1 MPNIKILSGIPQEL
15 FLETRSSI
23 KRITNLLKPQ
33 GAEVVFTSLFS
44 RDLVMQRDN
53 ILLYGFDN
61 FGEQKEEADYI
72 LNRLKQICGVP
83 VQFVDSSCIGIEMG
97 LEKKSPYVQV
107 TCKPKDVEK
116 YFDSLKELRLGYDV
130 EFHPLDCNGHYK
142 NSDIIYAEIILLP
155 TEARLF
161 GVIIDE
167 LEKIGLPEEFL
178 WPRIITEV
186 TSGDKMK

>member
-1 MPNIKILSGIPQEL
+1 MPNIKILSGIPQKL
-15 FLETRSSI
+15 FLETRSAI
-23 KRITNLLKPQ
+23 RRIANLLKPQ

-44 RDLVMQRDN
+44 RDLVIQRDN

-61 FGEQKEEADYI
+61 FGGQKEEVDYI
-72 LNRLKQICGVP
+72 SNRLKQICGVP
-83 VQFVDSSCIGIEMG
+83 VQVVDSSCIGIEMG
-97 LEKKSPYVQV
+97 LEKMSPYIQI

-116 YFDSLKELRLGYDV
+116 YSGLLRELHLGYNV
-130 EFHPLDCNGHYK
+130 EFHPLDCNAHYK

-178 WPRIITEV
+178 WPRLITEFI
-186 TSGDKMK
+186 SGDKIK